1 MCGEELAKYIKN
13 NPSKTLL
20 EIGRVFWTIVKSF
33 EVAPSCSLM
42 GEYTLFIHLLI
53 LYGATSNDLT
63 IVENII
69 VFVKGS
75 K

>member
-1 MCGEELAKYIKN
+1 MTEDIVRRRVSEIHKE

-63 IVENII
+63 IVEDIRPLA
-69 VFVKGS
+69 
-75 K
+75 